1 MIVSRQKRTLK
12 DIRRLRR
19 SKGALALLEGPH
31 LLAAALAAGS
41 PIETVLATAE
51 FLASPA
57 GRDLAAG
64 IPCQPLT
71 VEARLLDEL
80 ADADSPRGLLAVAR
94 LPRGG
99 VEVLPA
105 GPGGTY
111 LYVEG
116 LQDPG
121 NLGALARVAEAAGAA
136 GMALA
141 AGTVH
146 PNHPRA
152 LRASA
157 GSLLRLPVALGVE
170 PDLLDRHLSGHPGAA
185 GHPGPAGAI
194 GDGGPAGDGGAAGAA
209 GDHGA
214 RLAAPLWVALVPRG
228 GADLY
233 AIPRGTL
240 GGTLVLALGSEGPGV
255 SPALL
260 ARAALRLT
268 IPVAPPVES
277 LNATVAAALTL
288 FELRRRGAAEAGIRA
303 GAPGAPA
310 ADRR

>member
-1 MIVSRQKRTLK
+1 M
-12 DIRRLRR
+12 
-19 SKGALALLEGPH
+19 LEGPH
-31 LLAAALAAGS
+31 LLAAALDAGS

-57 GRDLAAG
+57 GRDLAAAL
-64 IPCQPLT
+64 PCLPLT

-80 ADADSPRGLLAVAR
+80 ADSDSPRGLLAVAR

-99 VEVLPA
+99 AETLPVR
-105 GPGGTY
+105 PGGTY

-136 GMALA
+136 GMALS

-157 GSLLRLPVALGVE
+157 GSLLRLPVAVGVE
-170 PDLLDRHLSGHPGAA
+170 PDLLDRHLRGPLGAD
-185 GHPGPAGAI
+185 
-194 GDGGPAGDGGAAGAA
+194 GDVGAA
-209 GDHGA
+209 GDHRA
-214 RLAAPLWVALVPRG
+214 HAAPGLHGAHFRAPRWIALVPRG
-228 GADLY
+228 GVDLY
-233 AIPRGTL
+233 DALRDAP
-240 GGTLVLALGSEGPGV
+240 GGTTVLALGAEGPGV

-260 ARAALRLT
+260 ERASVRLT

-288 FELRRRGAAEAGIRA
+288 FELRRRRGFEG
-303 GAPGAPA
+303 G
-310 ADRR
+310 DR

>member
-1 MIVSRQKRTLK
+1 MIVSRQNRTLK

-19 SKGALALLEGPH
+19 SKGARAPGAHALLEGPH
-31 LLAAALAAGS
+31 LLAAALEAGT
-41 PIETVLATAE
+41 PIETVVATAE

-57 GRDLAAG
+57 GRDLAAAL
-64 IPCQPLT
+64 PCLPLI
-71 VEARLLDEL
+71 VEPRLLDEL
-80 ADADSPRGLLAVAR
+80 ADSDSPRGLLAVAR

-99 VEVLPA
+99 AETLPVR
-105 GPGGTY
+105 PGGIY

-136 GMALA
+136 GMALS

-157 GSLLRLPVALGVE
+157 GSLLRLPVAVGVD
-170 PDLLDRHLSGHPGAA
+170 PDLLDRHLRGPLAATGDPGT
-185 GHPGPAGAI
+185 
-194 GDGGPAGDGGAAGAA
+194 AGDA
-209 GDHGA
+209 GDAGDDRDTRGRAQATAGVHGA
-214 RLAAPLWVALVPRG
+214 HFRAPRWMALVPRG
-228 GADLY
+228 GVGLY
-233 AIPRGTL
+233 DALRDAP
-240 GGTLVLALGSEGPGV
+240 GGTIVLALGAEGPGV

-260 ARAALRLT
+260 ERASFRLT
-268 IPVAPPVES
+268 IPVTPPVES

-288 FELRRRGAAEAGIRA
+288 FELRRRRGFEDG
-303 GAPGAPA
+303 
-310 ADRR
+310 